1 MINRYFALGLGA
13 LTGLLSLLAMVRLVS
28 GAFSGGLSVFAW
40 VVTLLAMV
48 PWVGYVAVRARHGRI
63 DRRSALV
70 VLIIDLAGL
79 VVLWLG
85 VVGPVLALAGSL
97 VAFVVIWVKDWP
109 PQRPR
114 SEERFVRIEELATDD
129 RD

>member
-1 MINRYFALGLGA
+1 MINRHLALGLGA

-63 DRRSALV
+63 SRWSAV
-70 VLIIDLAGL
+70 AVLSIDLAGF
-79 VVLWLG
+79 VVVWLG

-97 VAFVVIWVKDWP
+97 AAFVVIWIKDWP
-109 PQRPR
+109 VPRPR
-114 SEERFVRIEELATDD
+114 NEERFVRIEELATDD